1 MILRTDPRTGPT
13 AAWSVLRG
21 RPTATAAPCYFCWCC
36 SGFFMPGQVFN
47 KPHFRL
53 QFHGRFGQM
62 QLKTQWNN
70 IIFLPQDF
78 MIYTYNKQGVFHSSS
93 SSKVMMQ
100 CNYHGYIA
108 GFPNSLVTLN
118 TCSGLRGLLQFEN
131 ISYGIEPLESTAG
144 FEHLIYQIKN
154 ENINVP
160 LLEENDTDIWYKNLP
175 YKSHINLEEK
185 IMVSHLLP
193 RYLEMHVIVDK
204 ALYDHMGSDM
214 TIVTQ
219 KIIQIIGLVNTMFT
233 QLKMTI
239 VLSSLEFWSD
249 KNKISTIGDAN
260 DLLHR
265 FLAWKQKF
273 LVLRPNDMAYL
284 LVYRNRPNY
293 IGATFPGK
301 ICNKSYSAGIAMY
314 PKAVTLETFS
324 VIMVQLL
331 GLNLGLTYDDL
342 NMCHCLGATCI
353 MNPEAVHS
361 SGIKVFSSCSLNDFK
376 HFTSKSG
383 VECLQNQPY
392 VTPVYKEDAVCGDGV
407 VEGDEECDCG
417 PKEEYPMCKFK
428 NCCVMETCKLKP
440 SAKCGFGPCCSSS
453 CQFYKRGKLCRPKAS
468 EECDFNDFCNGT
480 SHECVPDTFVQNG
493 ESCRKKTAFCVNGL
507 CANINDQCKAIF
519 GSGSKG
525 ASFACFEEM
534 NGRSDRFGN
543 CGVKKDSF
551 KPCPFE
557 DLLCGKLVCTW
568 PKRTLF
574 FKSDISVI
582 YTRVYDDIC
591 ISIAQ
596 RIPVRP
602 GQRDF
607 TFVNDG
613 SPCGP
618 KMVCSHFTCR
628 ETRFLMKDSC
638 NATEKCHGRG
648 RCNNFNSCHCNT
660 HYSPPDCKR
669 MAFLA
674 GGSYEDGHLAR
685 PDKVTTRSYIAARK
699 NWLILGFYISL
710 PFLIIT
716 IIIIIKWN
724 KVKELCNIEEMQS
737 EGSVSGES
745 SMSYSTS
752 DHST

>member
-1 MILRTDPRTGPT
+1 MLPLLVLLGAWC
-13 AAWSVLRG
+13 AARSFQQIPLQIIVPQKIWSN
-21 RPTATAAPCYFCWCC
+21 ATEDSKEQHVAYIITVE
-36 SGFFMPGQVFN
+36 G
-47 KPHFRL
+47 KPYTL
-53 QFHGRFGQM
+53 QLQKQM
-62 QLKTQWNN
+62 
-70 IIFLPQDF
+70 FLPQDF
-78 MIYTYNKQGVFHSSS
+78 MVYTYNKQGIFHS

-100 CNYHGYIA
+100 CNYRGYVA
-108 GFPNSLVTLN
+108 GFPHSLVTLN

-154 ENINVP
+154 ENVSVP
-160 LLEENDTDIWYKNLP
+160 LLEENDTDIWYRYLP
-175 YKSHINLEEK
+175 YKSHISSEEK
-185 IMVSHLLP
+185 TVVPHALSH
-193 RYLEMHVIVDK
+193 YLEMHVIVDK
-204 ALYDHMGSDM
+204 ALYDHMGSEM
-214 TIVTQ
+214 AVVTQ

-233 QLKMTI
+233 QLKMTV

-249 KNKISTIGDAN
+249 KNKISTTGDAN

-273 LVLRPNDMAYL
+273 LVLRPHDMAYL
-284 LVYRNRPNY
+284 LVYRNHPNY

-342 NMCHCLGATCI
+342 NMCHCLRATCI

-361 SGIKVFSSCSLNDFK
+361 SGVKVFSSCSLNDFK
-376 HFTSKSG
+376 HFISKSG
-383 VECLQNQPY
+383 VECLQNHPY
-392 VTPVYKEDAVCGDGV
+392 MNPIYKEDAVCGDGF

-417 PKEEYPMCKFK
+417 SKEEFSKCKFK

-440 SAKCGFGPCCSSS
+440 AAKCGFGPCCTNS
-453 CQFYKRGKLCRPKAS
+453 CQFQKRGKLCRPKAN

-480 SHECVPDTFVQNG
+480 SHECVPDTFVRNG
-493 ESCRKKTAFCVNGL
+493 ESCRKNTAICVNGI
-507 CANINDQCKAIF
+507 CPDINDQCKAVF
-519 GSGSKG
+519 GSASKG

-543 CGVKKDSF
+543 CGVKRDSF
-551 KPCPFE
+551 KPCSSDNF
-557 DLLCGKLVCTW
+557 LCGKLICTW
-568 PKRTLF
+568 PKRSLF
-574 FKSDISVI
+574 YKRGISVI
-582 YTRVYDDIC
+582 YSRVNEDVC
-591 ISIAQ
+591 VSIAHSV
-596 RIPVRP
+596 PVRP

-613 SPCGP
+613 TPCGP
-618 KMVCSHFTCR
+618 NM
-628 ETRFLMKDSC
+628 
-638 NATEKCHGRG
+638 

-660 HYSPPDCKR
+660 HYSPPDCKK
-669 MAFLA
+669 MVFLA
-674 GGSYEDGHLAR
+674 GGSYEDGHLAK
-685 PDKVTTRSYIAARK
+685 PDKARGYTVIRK
-699 NWLILGFYISL
+699 NWLILSFYISL

-716 IIIIIKWN
+716 LIIVAKRD
-724 KVKELCNIEEMQS
+724 KVKELCTVEETQS
-737 EGSVSGES
+737 EGSLSGES